1 MDLKRLNDIVDDLK
15 DVLGSGLIATDIW
28 MTGDAQSIAGFNTQP
43 KATALFN
50 EITTNLGKSLKNSDF
65 PGLGRY
71 YMINL
76 EKNFMA
82 IVVIQGNLQ
91 AGLLVDTSKATL
103 GILIN
108 IALPKVLEGLAEA
121 VK

>member
-1 MDLKRLNDIVDDLK
+1 MIVEDLKE
-15 DVLGSGLIATDIW
+15 VLGSALIATDLW
-28 MTGDAQSIAGFNTQP
+28 KTGDAQSLAGYNTQP

-65 PGLGRY
+65 PGLGKY

-76 EKNFMA
+76 ENNFMVV
-82 IVVIQGNLQ
+82 VVIQGDLQ
-91 AGLLVDTSKATL
+91 EGILVDISKTSL

-108 IALPKVLEGLAEA
+108 IALPKVLEGLTEA
-121 VK
+121 GR

>member
-1 MDLKRLNDIVDDLK
+1 MDLKRLNTIVDDLK
-15 DVLGSGLIATDIW
+15 EVLGSALIATDSWISS
-28 MTGDAQSIAGFNTQP
+28 DVQSLASYNSQP

-50 EITTNLGKSLKNSDF
+50 EITNNLRKSLKNSDF
-65 PGLGRY
+65 PGLGKY

-76 EKNFMA
+76 ENNFMV
-82 IVVIQGNLQ
+82 IVVIQGELQ
-91 AGLLVDTSKATL
+91 EGLLIDISKTTL

-121 VK
+121 AK

>member
-1 MDLKRLNDIVDDLK
+1 MDLKRLNTIVDDLK
-15 DVLGSGLIATDIW
+15 EVLGSALIATDSWISSD
-28 MTGDAQSIAGFNTQP
+28 GQSLASYNSQP

-50 EITTNLGKSLKNSDF
+50 EITNNLKKSLKNSDF
-65 PGLGRY
+65 PGLGKY

-76 EKNFMA
+76 ENNFMV
-82 IVVIQGNLQ
+82 IVVIQGELQ
-91 AGLLVDTSKATL
+91 EGLLIDISKTTL

-121 VK
+121 AK